1 MTTIPKYSAE
11 HAAAREQLLNGAIA
25 AGKIL
30 PHRFQYWAAQYDA
43 DPQGTAN
50 VIAQL
55 AACFRRRGH
64 VRQRSYRSARQGV
77 RVLMAHAGRTR
88 ACERQQRWR
97 ALSSLTRDR
106 LMDPRN
112 PQIGQVVHGPQPL
125 VGSDLGAVR
134 LEGVPSDAPRDPSW
148 IAPATKGW
156 DPNAPQG
163 PYNPGGPF
171 WRPC

>member
-55 AACFRRRGH
+55 AVLPASRP

-77 RVLMAHAGRTR
+77 R
-88 ACERQQRWR
+88 
-97 ALSSLTRDR
+97 
-106 LMDPRN
+106 
-112 PQIGQVVHGPQPL
+112 QPD
-125 VGSDLGAVR
+125 GSR
-134 LEGVPSDAPRDPSW
+134 RH
-148 IAPATKGW
+148 
-156 DPNAPQG
+156 NASV
-163 PYNPGGPF
+163 
-171 WRPC
+171 